1 MTAKPD
7 CVSDYLLQLA
17 RDLNGVVNERG
28 TINLDRVTSA
38 NVIVHI
44 GRIADLA
51 RKLENAWSQAEWNR
65 RASQD
70 RLSLLTSMNRV
81 TAEVLGLMRPDNEG
95 GGNVVQFRPKPNN
108 SPAPSAPSG
117 GDAA

>member
-1 MTAKPD
+1 MTAKPE

-17 RDLNGVVNERG
+17 RDLNGVITERG
-28 TINLDRVTSA
+28 TINLDQVTSA

-70 RLSLLTSMNRV
+70 RLALITNMNRV
-81 TAEVLGLMRPDNEG
+81 TAEVLGLMRPDTED
-95 GGNVVQFRPKPNN
+95 GGNVIPFRAKPDN
-108 SPAPSAPSG
+108 SPPSAPPG

>member
-1 MTAKPD
+1 M
-7 CVSDYLLQLA
+7 
-17 RDLNGVVNERG
+17 
-28 TINLDRVTSA
+28 TSA

-70 RLSLLTSMNRV
+70 RLSLLSSMNHI
-81 TAEVLGLMRPDNEG
+81 TAEVLGLMRPDTED
-95 GGNVVQFRPKPNN
+95 GGNVVQFRPKPSNV
-108 SPAPSAPSG
+108 PAPSAPSG